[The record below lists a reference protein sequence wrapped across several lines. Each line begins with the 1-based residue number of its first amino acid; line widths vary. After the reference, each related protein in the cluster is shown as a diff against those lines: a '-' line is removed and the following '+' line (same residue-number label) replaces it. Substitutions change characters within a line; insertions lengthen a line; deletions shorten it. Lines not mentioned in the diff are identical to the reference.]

1 MVKIKLKDI
10 TSKRP
15 DVVSGLKAHSPEISV
30 VKIYEYGPVR
40 FIHSF
45 QDDTQMLSISRSK
58 DKVSQADWILGIQQI
73 MKLELVEA
81 IISVRPSGVV
91 IIREKPDHLPR
102 TAH

>member
-1 MVKIKLKDI
+1 MKIKLKDI

-15 DVVSGLKAHSPEISV
+15 DVVSGLKAHSPEFSV
-30 VKIYEYGPVR
+30 VKIYEYGPAR

-45 QDDTQMLSISRSK
+45 QDDTQMLSISRSSG
-58 DKVSQADWILGIQQI
+58 KVAESDWILGIQQI
-73 MKLELVEA
+73 MKMELVEVL
-81 IISVRPSGVV
+81 INVRPSVVV